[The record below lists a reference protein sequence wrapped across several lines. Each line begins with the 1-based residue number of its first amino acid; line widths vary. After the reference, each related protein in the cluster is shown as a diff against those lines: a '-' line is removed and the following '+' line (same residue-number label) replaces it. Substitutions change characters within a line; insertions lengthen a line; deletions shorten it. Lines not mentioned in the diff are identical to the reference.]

1 MNISGKHEIYKL
13 NKPQLFL
20 GLLLIVSPWIVLFI
34 TTKVLVHHSVFSS
47 VPCWSDELAYWHEV
61 LSFSQKGF
69 NFGCYSMNEVLP
81 KYLSFGAHG
90 FGTVSVY
97 ALFGKIFGWK
107 TYSIVIAN
115 AFFMSLA
122 FLCLNSI
129 VKLSSKNLFYILLF
143 SLTYTPLILFT
154 PTSMTELL
162 NLSVLTIYFAI
173 LYAYFKHGGKK
184 LLVFLFVFC
193 TAISFIRIIYIVLF
207 LPLLFS
213 RRGKLQFNHKWLI
226 YFMSWIVFSAFLFL
240 LNNLFVSPYPDS
252 FLNDLFSSN
261 NINDFIFNF
270 INHFFQNVGNLL
282 NPFSDD
288 KIQVLLRYFV
298 IISCIYCLVKS
309 KILQSRFKSFTFE
322 YFIVFLILFS
332 FILINIAAYDV
343 FDWRDYRVLAPVL
356 FGCVVF
362 LILSGKRD
370 MIYFSLAMNFL
381 GVIFLIV
388 SPEIVESFNKGRY
401 TKPIENKVLNQ
412 IRYTENPTTRFQNT
426 IVVQNFTKDI
436 VMNVPAGIG
445 ITHAEELSDELQSNY
460 IFSKN
465 KLKLSTYKIINSNE
479 MGYLYQKVGAN

>member
-1 MNISGKHEIYKL
+1 
-13 NKPQLFL
+13 
-20 GLLLIVSPWIVLFI
+20 
-34 TTKVLVHHSVFSS
+34 
-47 VPCWSDELAYWHEV
+47 
-61 LSFSQKGF
+61 
-69 NFGCYSMNEVLP
+69 
-81 KYLSFGAHG
+81 
-90 FGTVSVY
+90 
-97 ALFGKIFGWK
+97 
-107 TYSIVIAN
+107 
-115 AFFMSLA
+115 
-122 FLCLNSI
+122 
-129 VKLSSKNLFYILLF
+129 
-143 SLTYTPLILFT
+143 
-154 PTSMTELL
+154 
-162 NLSVLTIYFAI
+162 
-173 LYAYFKHGGKK
+173 
-184 LLVFLFVFC
+184 
-193 TAISFIRIIYIVLF
+193 
-207 LPLLFS
+207 
-213 RRGKLQFNHKWLI
+213 
-226 YFMSWIVFSAFLFL
+226 
-240 LNNLFVSPYPDS
+240 
-252 FLNDLFSSN
+252 
-261 NINDFIFNF
+261 
-270 INHFFQNVGNLL
+270 L

-298 IISCIYCLVKS
+298 IISCMYCLVKS

-370 MIYFSLAMNFL
+370 MIFFSLAMNFL

-479 MGYLYQKVGAN
+479 MGYLYQKGRY